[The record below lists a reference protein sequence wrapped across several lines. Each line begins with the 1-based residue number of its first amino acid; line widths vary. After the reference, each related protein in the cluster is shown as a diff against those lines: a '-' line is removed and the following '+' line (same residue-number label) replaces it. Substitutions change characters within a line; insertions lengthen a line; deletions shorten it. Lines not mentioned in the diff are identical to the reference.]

1 MSEQQ
6 TISCSNCYHY
16 GVYDIFGNLS
26 IPCTNCAE
34 DNGWTWAGKKCYG
47 AMGQGVENTI
57 QSLVMLKYTNVRPRL
72 IKSVSPAYPNQ
83 GIYNTEQEADE
94 HIMKSLPEEAR
105 EPYAQYVEE
114 RRIEEEFLKAQH
126 S

>member
-34 DNGWTWAGKKCYG
+34 DNSWTWDGKKCYG
-47 AMGQGVENTI
+47 SMGQGAENSI
-57 QSLVMLKYTNVRPRL
+57 QNLVMLKYVRVRPRL
-72 IKSVSPAYPNQ
+72 IKSVPAAYPNQ
-83 GIYNTEQEADE
+83 GLFNTEQEADE
-94 HIMKSLPEEAR
+94 HILKSLPEEAR

-114 RRIEEEFLKAQH
+114 RRIEEELLKAM
-126 S
+126 